1 MPTSPTDAG
10 ALLVF
15 ADAAGR
21 PGRSLRVDSAAAA
34 TILAVPGD
42 QVALHWIDLAPGLT
56 PAQAAA
62 AARLILADASA
73 EPISAM
79 HVAIGPAE
87 NGLTPAAIVPA
98 QRMSTWL
105 AEAEAAGLDPDL
117 VMPTPLLLAP
127 PATGFVGRDLGEV
140 GDYRGTAAA
149 FTLEPDLAEALIGDA
164 AVEPIDEARFE
175 AQLGDVLAAPAINL
189 RQGQFARRRQWKV
202 EGGRLRRAAILA
214 IALAVLT
221 LAVQV
226 VTIFS
231 YTFAADRLEAEAASL
246 AVPAANADTRLGFGT
261 AAAALFEAV
270 RATPNAELA
279 RLEYRPDGSLNAT
292 VMMDGPETLA
302 ALRARLEASGLAVE
316 AGELRSAGGRP
327 TTDLTV
333 RAG

>member
-1 MPTSPTDAG
+1 MPTSSTDSG

-15 ADAAGR
+15 ADSAGR

-62 AARLILADASA
+62 AARLMLADASA
-73 EPISAM
+73 EPISTM

-87 NGLTPAAIVPA
+87 NGLTPAAIVPME
-98 QRMSTWL
+98 RMSGWL
-105 AEAEAAGLDPDL
+105 AEAGAAGLDLDI
-117 VMPTPLLLAP
+117 VVPTPLLLAP
-127 PATGFVGRDLGEV
+127 PAAGFVGRDLGEV
-140 GDYRGTAAA
+140 GDYRGPAAA
-149 FTLEPDLAEALIGDA
+149 FTLEPELAEALIGDA
-164 AVEPIDEARFE
+164 SVEPIDEARFE
-175 AQLGDVLAAPAINL
+175 AQLADVLAAPVLNL
-189 RQGQFARRRQWKV
+189 RQGAFARRRQWKV
-202 EGGRLRRAAILA
+202 EGGRLRRAAILTIA
-214 IALAVLT
+214 IVVLT

-226 VTIFS
+226 ATILS
-231 YTFAADRLEAEAASL
+231 YTFAADRLEAEADTL
-246 AVPAANADTRLGFGT
+246 AAPAAGADTRIGFG
-261 AAAALFEAV
+261 AAAAVLFEAI
-270 RATPNAELA
+270 RSTPNAELA

-327 TTDLTV
+327 TADLTV
-333 RAG
+333 RAA